1 MKKNLNSIAIVIVTL
16 VASFAATSAFAEDP
30 TQGLCISSFTYEIN
44 SPVTDPNPST
54 YTWGIDDGTSGTDWT
69 MTATEGTSTEVDWK
83 VAGTYRLW
91 SQETN
96 SYGCV
101 GPKGYVTVTV
111 SDRPTATP
119 LSNQICSATQGA
131 TRVDVVTLNLADA
144 GATRYAFKSLTRPEG
159 ITPAAGNAVLV
170 ADQII
175 ESGDFD
181 IIANDAYTN
190 TTNAPLDVVYTFVPF
205 SATCGDIAGE
215 EFTVTVTVY
224 PEVKAPTI
232 KLF

>member
-16 VASFAATSAFAEDP
+16 VTSFAATSAFAQA
-30 TQGLCISSFTYEIN
+30 TQGLCISSFTYEI
-44 SPVTDPNPST
+44 DPATSGST
-54 YTWGIDDGTSGTDWT
+54 YNWGIDNGTSGTEWT
-69 MTATEGTSTEVDWK
+69 MSATTGTSTEIDWK
-83 VAGTYRLW
+83 VAGTYNLW

-144 GATRYAFKSLTRPEG
+144 GATRYAFKSLTKPEG

-232 KLF
+232 KFQ